1 MKPRQIIRILVDIAM
16 TILLLLLMAFML
28 TGQQAH
34 EWLGAAELV
43 LFIAHHILNARWMKN
58 VGRGRYSPFRI
69 LQTALAVLVLVTMLG
84 SMVSGIMMS
93 RYAFSFLD
101 IHGGMSLARTMHL
114 VCAYWGFVFLSAH
127 LGLHWSMMM
136 GSARKLTGIKKP
148 SKSCTVVLRLLALGL
163 AGYGVYAFAKN
174 QITDYLFLR
183 SHFVFYDDTQSPAQ
197 FSSEYLAMMGLFAA
211 VCYYLGCAL
220 QNRKKKDG
228 NHETI

>member
-28 TGQQAH
+28 TGQKAH

-43 LFIAHHILNARWMKN
+43 LFIAHHILNVRWLKSIK
-58 VGRGRYSPFRI
+58 RGRYSPFRI
-69 LQTALAVLVLVTMLG
+69 LQTVLAALVLLTMLG

-148 SKSCTVVLRLLALGL
+148 SKPRTVVLRLLALGL
-163 AGYGVYAFAKN
+163 AGYGVYAFVKN

-183 SHFVFYDDTQSPAQ
+183 SHFVFYDGAQ
-197 FSSEYLAMMGLFAA
+197 PPVQFFAGYLAMMGLFAA
-211 VCYYLGCAL
+211 ASYYLCRAL
-220 QNRKKKDG
+220 QNRKKKEG
-228 NHETI
+228 NHKTI